1 MKRRLAIDKEL
12 PAGYVKDRRAAYM
25 EAQRRWKE
33 EDGPHPNSALVRA
46 DLKARFP
53 DPPDL
58 WEKYTQLFRVPPVGI
73 SEEDWDAQ
81 LQAQH
86 APEEARERIQEAER
100 LLQEPADTS
109 TPEAKERQ
117 LRKRL
122 ALLVAQNPGLQ
133 GRTVTE
139 LKDMLC
145 AVDLGYWSEIQR
157 GYVNAE
163 IHWEWSRLAQEARR
177 AAILAPREHGKSEV
191 FSVNNAAWHSIY
203 KPGFWTYIFCN
214 SGDQGEKILSR
225 TVSAIA
231 QVRPELVEKATVMH
245 AKEIVLGNDARIT
258 VRGSGSAVRGAHPD
272 LVIGDDVQDENN
284 TSTQMQR
291 EKLRQWWFGTV
302 GGMAHPGT
310 NRVVRVGRSAVMKD
324 FPATRIVIVGTPFH
338 ALDLLMSCKQ
348 NEMYEFRL
356 YSAAVPHR
364 VSD

>member
-1 MKRRLAIDKEL
+1 M
-12 PAGYVKDRRAAYM
+12 
-25 EAQRRWKE
+25 
-33 EDGPHPNSALVRA
+33 
-46 DLKARFP
+46 
-53 DPPDL
+53 
-58 WEKYTQLFRVPPVGI
+58 
-73 SEEDWDAQ
+73 
-81 LQAQH
+81 
-86 APEEARERIQEAER
+86 
-100 LLQEPADTS
+100 
-109 TPEAKERQ
+109 
-117 LRKRL
+117 
-122 ALLVAQNPGLQ
+122 
-133 GRTVTE
+133 
-139 LKDMLC
+139 
-145 AVDLGYWSEIQR
+145 DLGHWSEIKR
-157 GYVNAE
+157 GYENAE

-203 KPGFWTYIFCN
+203 NPGFWTYIFCN

-245 AKEIVLGNDARIT
+245 AKEIVLANDARIT

-272 LVIGDDVQDENN
+272 LIMGDDVQDESN

-310 NRVVRVGRSAVMKD
+310 NRVVRQGRSAVMKD

-338 ALDLLMSCKQ
+338 ALDLLMSCKD

-356 YSAAVPHR
+356 YSAAVPTGEGR
-364 VSD
+364 